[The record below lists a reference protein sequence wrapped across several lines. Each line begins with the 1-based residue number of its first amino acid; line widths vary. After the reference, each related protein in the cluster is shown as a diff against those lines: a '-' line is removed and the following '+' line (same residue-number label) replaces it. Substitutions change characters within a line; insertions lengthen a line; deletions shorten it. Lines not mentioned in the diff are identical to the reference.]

1 MRDRP
6 RPAPAPTAPAHRTGR
21 SKAGAQ
27 EAGRPE
33 ADAPAAGRPL
43 SGSQAADARTPA
55 QASGTATSG
64 TATSG
69 SAPSGT
75 HPAAED
81 PAAKDLSGTGL
92 PGTHLP
98 GERRAGAGAVPMRE
112 RCLAEALAIIA
123 EAGVEKLSLRE
134 VARRLGVSHQAPY
147 KHFASRDDLLAELIA
162 RAFAE
167 FADVLEDRPG
177 TQDAAPAA
185 DLAEMGRLYM
195 DYAVRHPLKYR
206 LMFATPLP
214 APEAHPAMM
223 ANARRA
229 FGLLCGRLSTM
240 PRRSLPAAGG
250 KPVEMKPV
258 AMKTGAMK
266 PGAIKTG
273 KTRSVEM
280 GAAEMGSGGADTADG
295 KPGAVGLPACADL
308 DALFVWSTL
317 HGLATILPSD
327 TYATLS
333 LSEAER
339 QRAVVHCFA
348 RLSLALEP

>member
-6 RPAPAPTAPAHRTGR
+6 RLAPAPTAPAHRTGR
-21 SKAGAQ
+21 SKAGGQ

-33 ADAPAAGRPL
+33 ADAQAAGRPL
-43 SGSQAADARTPA
+43 AGSQAADARAPA
-55 QASGTATSG
+55 QAFGTAS
-64 TATSG
+64 
-69 SAPSGT
+69 SGT
-75 HPAAED
+75 HPAAGD

-98 GERRAGAGAVPMRE
+98 GERRAVAGAVPMRE

-147 KHFASRDDLLAELIA
+147 KHFTSRDDLLAELIA
-162 RAFAE
+162 RAFAD
-167 FADVLEDRPG
+167 FAAVLEDRAG
-177 TQDAAPAA
+177 TQDADPAA

-229 FGLLCGRLSTM
+229 FGLLCGRLATM
-240 PRRSLPAAGG
+240 PRRPLPPAGG
-250 KPVEMKPV
+250 KNVEMKI
-258 AMKTGAMK
+258 AGTGTAGMD
-266 PGAIKTG
+266 
-273 KTRSVEM
+273 
-280 GAAEMGSGGADTADG
+280 SGGADTDDG
-295 KPGAVGLPACADL
+295 KPGAVGLPASADL

-327 TYATLS
+327 TYATLP